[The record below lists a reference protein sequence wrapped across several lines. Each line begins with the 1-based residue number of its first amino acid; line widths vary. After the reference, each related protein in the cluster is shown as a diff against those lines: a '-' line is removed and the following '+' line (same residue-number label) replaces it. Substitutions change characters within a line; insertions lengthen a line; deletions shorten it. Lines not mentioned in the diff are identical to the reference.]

1 MNQNVNV
8 TKQAKFAALAR
19 RITDNLCLLQQY
31 KWNTIKIG
39 LPRLIINAPYGSSS
53 MIILDF
59 FISRRKNWPL
69 FTGYF
74 GSWGHA
80 LVAVAVEETFKQ
92 ESLCRLSPETENSDR
107 CREVADYGGLTLA
120 SASTRCLSHV
130 S

>member
-1 MNQNVNV
+1 MEYNQNRI
-8 TKQAKFAALAR
+8 AA
-19 RITDNLCLLQQY
+19 
-31 KWNTIKIG
+31 
-39 LPRLIINAPYGSSS
+39 INHQRAYRSSS

-59 FISRRKNWPL
+59 FISRRKNWLL

-80 LVAVAVEETFKQ
+80 LVAVAVVETFKQ
-92 ESLCRLSPETENSDR
+92 ESSYRLSLETENSDR
-107 CREVADYGGLTLA
+107 CREMADFGGLTLA

>member
-1 MNQNVNV
+1 M
-8 TKQAKFAALAR
+8 TKQAKFVALAR

-39 LPRLIINAPYGSSS
+39 LLRLIINASYGSSS

-59 FISRRKNWPL
+59 FISRRKKWLL

-80 LVAVAVEETFKQ
+80 LVAVAVVETFKQ
-92 ESLCRLSPETENSDR
+92 ESSYRLSLETENSDR
-107 CREVADYGGLTLA
+107 CREMADFGGLTLA